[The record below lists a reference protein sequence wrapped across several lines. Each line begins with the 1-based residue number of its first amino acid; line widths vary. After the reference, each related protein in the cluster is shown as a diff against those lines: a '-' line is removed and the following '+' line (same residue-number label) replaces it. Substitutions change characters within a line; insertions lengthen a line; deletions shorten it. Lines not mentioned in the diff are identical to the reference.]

1 MTLDILISCMHQ
13 KDWSIVQRSKLQG
26 GAVIVNQCDRD
37 AVEEQTLNGQ
47 SVRMYSTTERGL
59 SRSRNM
65 AIAHSSADLCLISD
79 DDEIYTDGYEEILTK
94 AFTEYPEAD
103 VILFQVKNDI
113 GKTFSPR
120 PFRVGYLKA
129 LKFASWQIAFRRESI
144 IKADIRFDVQ
154 MGSGTGHG
162 SCEELKFLFDCLR
175 AGLRLQYVPVEIA
188 QLIPGSESQWFKG
201 FDSTYFL
208 NRGWATA
215 RYMGKFW
222 ATLYVTY
229 FAIRKY
235 PLYRADYPFWG
246 AWLKMLKG
254 VYCNLYD

>member
-1 MTLDILISCMHQ
+1 MTIDVLISCMHQ
-13 KDWSIVQRSKLQG
+13 KDWSIVERSKLQG
-26 GAVIVNQCDRD
+26 GAVIVNQCDKD
-37 AVEEQTLNGQ
+37 SMEEHIVAGQ
-47 SVRMYSTTERGL
+47 PVRMYSTTQRGL

-65 AIAHSSADLCLISD
+65 AIELSTADICLISD
-79 DDEIYTDGYEEILTK
+79 DDEIYAEGYEKKLIK
-94 AFTEYPEAD
+94 AFTDYPLAD

-113 GKTFSPR
+113 GKTFPPT
-120 PFRVGYLKA
+120 PFKVGYLRA

-144 IKADIRFDVQ
+144 VNANILFDVK

-162 SCEELKFLFDCLR
+162 SCEELKFLYDCLR
-175 AGLRLQYVPVEIA
+175 KGLRLQYVPVEIA
-188 QLIPGSESQWFKG
+188 GLIPGSESQWFKG
-201 FDSTYFL
+201 FDATYFL

-229 FAIRKY
+229 FAVRKY
-235 PLYRADYPFWG
+235 PLYRKDNSMMG

-254 VYCNLYD
+254 VYCNLYE